1 MLRLK
6 VIKRRDPR
14 DLSAQPKFYASVK
27 RNQNVGLY
35 HLVDELSL
43 ISPINKGDTVSVL
56 INLIE
61 LVPKELAR
69 GNTVTLGNLGT
80 FWINVSSQGFDNEE
94 EVSPDVAEK
103 VKVHFKASN
112 QLKQLMSNLRYDN
125 RSINN
130 G

>member
-35 HLVDELSL
+35 HMVDELRK
-43 ISPINKGDTVSVL
+43 ISPINKGDAVSVL
-56 INLIE
+56 INLID
-61 LVPKELAR
+61 LVPKELAI
-69 GNTVTLGNLGT
+69 GNTVTLGDLGT
-80 FWINVSSQGFDNEE
+80 FWINVSSQGFDNEN
-94 EVSPDVAEK
+94 EVSTKAINK

-112 QLKQLMSNLRYDN
+112 QLKKLMSNLRYDN
-125 RSINN
+125 RSINK

>member
-6 VIKRRDPR
+6 VIKRRNPR

-27 RNQNVGLY
+27 RNQNVGLD

-43 ISPINKGDTVSVL
+43 ISPINKGDAVSVL
-56 INLIE
+56 INLIDI
-61 LVPKELAR
+61 VPKELAM

-80 FWINVSSQGFDNEE
+80 FWINVSSKGFDTEK
-94 EVSPDVAEK
+94 EVSPKAINK

-112 QLKQLMSNLRYDN
+112 QLKVLMSNLRYDIRELN
-125 RSINN
+125 KR
-130 G
+130 

>member
-1 MLRLK
+1 MLKLN

-27 RNQNVGLY
+27 RNQNVDLDY
-35 HLVDELSL
+35 IVDELRK
-43 ISPINKGDTVSVL
+43 ISPINKGDAVSVL
-56 INLIE
+56 INFID

-80 FWINVSSQGFDNEE
+80 LWLSVSSQGFDNEE
-94 EVSPDVAEK
+94 DVSPDAVEK

-112 QLKQLMSNLRYDN
+112 KLKQLMSKLSYDD
-125 RSINN
+125 RGINK
-130 G
+130 